1 MEIAEVAEQETVAPE
16 KLERFQKA
24 MKAWLRVSGFL
35 HEHIYVYDMGTI
47 ICWHCK
53 AGGVYDGGDTFP
65 VEHVEDCRAKRAEDM
80 LETLRKMAT
89 GVL

>member
-1 MEIAEVAEQETVAPE
+1 MENQEQVAPE

-24 MKAWLRVSGFL
+24 MKAWLVVTGFL

-65 VEHVEDCRAKRAEDM
+65 VTHAEDCKAKRAEDM